1 MQTDPQGAGTIACL
15 FPSLAWRHAERERE
29 RSGGSAEPL
38 RVCWKPVQ
46 TLAWR
51 APGFAQALEKPSGT
65 QIEYAFTHE
74 QDDKMRKRPRIAG
87 GPGYL
92 GMTQEV
98 GPYGRMRVTAG
109 KELQF
114 AGLSVVGGDC

>member
-1 MQTDPQGAGTIACL
+1 MA
-15 FPSLAWRHAERERE
+15 
-29 RSGGSAEPL
+29 
-38 RVCWKPVQ
+38 
-46 TLAWR
+46 
-51 APGFAQALEKPSGT
+51 SGT

-74 QDDKMRKRPRIAG
+74 QDDKMRKRPGIAG

-98 GPYGRMRVTAG
+98 GPYGRMRWRVTAG